1 MLEPNCATCLLPGA
15 VDGAIVAR
23 SGDHSQS
30 PACAPGGIC
39 YGRPP
44 PAASLPV
51 PDWIS
56 DPAAFAARLATA
68 RPDRVGLDTEFI
80 RERTYWPKLALV
92 QIAFRDSDGSDAIVL
107 ADPLAQGMR
116 AALATL
122 LVDETVLKV
131 MHSPS
136 EDLVAL
142 GRDCGALP
150 APLFDTQ
157 AAAALAGI
165 GAGMGYQRL
174 VEQVTGTVLRKGE
187 TRSDWLRRPL
197 SPAQLEYAADDVR
210 HLFALHD
217 ELDRRLRELDRL
229 AWLAEDSVRILEA
242 AADDAGDPWP
252 HLALRTAQFLDADA
266 QRRLLRLL
274 RWRDA
279 HARASDR
286 PRSWILDNELAVAL
300 ARKPPADRGALQ
312 AQLEATPK
320 APRALGDALWQ
331 ALATPLPDE
340 DAMPLARDSDADKA
354 TMRRLQEAVAA
365 RSAELGLPDGV
376 LASRRLLQALLD
388 RRAAGG
394 DAWPDAL
401 QGWRRAALEPQLAPQ
416 LAPLLAPGLAPDPGH
431 G

>member
-1 MLEPNCATCLLPGA
+1 LHLSVSALIA
-15 VDGAIVAR
+15 
-23 SGDHSQS
+23 
-30 PACAPGGIC
+30 
-39 YGRPP
+39 
-44 PAASLPV
+44 
-51 PDWIS
+51 
-56 DPAAFAARLATA
+56 DPAALTARLAAA
-68 RPDRVGLDTEFI
+68 RPGRVGLDTEFI

-92 QIAFRDSDGSDAIVL
+92 QVAFRDADGSDAIVL
-107 ADPLAQGMR
+107 ADPLAPGMPAVL
-116 AALATL
+116 AAL
-122 LVDETVLKV
+122 LVDDSILKV

-136 EDLVAL
+136 EDLIAL
-142 GRDCGALP
+142 GRECGALP

-157 AAAALAGI
+157 AAAALAGV

-217 ELDRRLRELDRL
+217 ELAARLRELGRL
-229 AWLAEDSVRILEA
+229 DWLAEDSARILEA
-242 AADDAGDPWP
+242 AADDAGEPWP
-252 HLALRTAQFLDADA
+252 HLSMRSAQYLDADA
-266 QRRLLRLL
+266 QRLLLRLL
-274 RWRDA
+274 RWREA

-286 PRSWILDNELAVAL
+286 PRGWILDNELAVAL
-300 ARKPPADRGALQ
+300 ARRPPADRGALQ
-312 AQLEATPK
+312 GQLEATPK

-331 ALATPLPDE
+331 ALSTPLADE
-340 DAMPLARDSDADKA
+340 ERMPLSRDADADKA

-388 RRAAGG
+388 RRAAGD

-401 QGWRRAALEPQLAPQ
+401 QGWRRAALEPQLAP
-416 LAPLLAPGLAPDPGH
+416 LLAPGLAPDPGH